1 MVSARYFSLKCTLWI
16 FSFGRCT
23 GSRWTWTS
31 LGLID
36 WLLVLVKKMPHLC
49 SCLMSYF
56 CELVWKGIKSGLKI
70 YVPDPKENTLL
81 EAKGQSRSYIWQAL
95 RQTNKKN
102 TSCAFNTAYWQ
113 KQNSPLSNNKEN
125 YLAFQNTHV
134 LKSLWFQSLAQK
146 HGVTVWEEQ
155 NKYSEKLL
163 AELLLSGKPRL
174 FQTNLY
180 HIILTFCLLFESSLN
195 KNTD

>member
-1 MVSARYFSLKCTLWI
+1 MIKRKEAK
-16 FSFGRCT
+16 T
-23 GSRWTWTS
+23 GQSTS
-31 LGLID
+31 LQMPNTFGSLGF
-36 WLLVLVKKMPHLC
+36 LLRGVESESITFFEDKRKD
-49 SCLMSYF
+49 F

-134 LKSLWFQSLAQK
+134 LKSL
-146 HGVTVWEEQ
+146 
-155 NKYSEKLL
+155 
-163 AELLLSGKPRL
+163 
-174 FQTNLY
+174 
-180 HIILTFCLLFESSLN
+180 
-195 KNTD
+195 